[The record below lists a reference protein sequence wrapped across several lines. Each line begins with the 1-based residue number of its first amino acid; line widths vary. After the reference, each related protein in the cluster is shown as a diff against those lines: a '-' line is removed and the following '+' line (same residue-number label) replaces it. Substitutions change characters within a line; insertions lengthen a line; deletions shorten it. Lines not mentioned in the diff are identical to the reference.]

1 MQQRMDIWVSKVF
14 QVLVAAVLG
23 FLLLL
28 SVFSSTI
35 VLVQQNL
42 NGDVEVS
49 NVFCMDHSILRI
61 GFILIF
67 GGFLLLV
74 KHYLRRTKR
83 KIQSDDWII
92 VAYAI
97 FLLAGLFFI
106 MSVRL
111 EPRSDP
117 EKVMNVARQ
126 ILAGDHSSFVDQ
138 EGYMFRYPFQNG
150 LVLLDV
156 ALLSVFGQNA
166 YLAFQV
172 LNLLAVLVIAEMLGR
187 ISEKGYLSHS
197 IGNAV
202 RIFVLLQPVT
212 FLYMTYLYGT
222 LLSLACI
229 LFAIYSA
236 ICYTEKGRWRDF
248 LVCCV
253 ASSVAVILKSN
264 SMIPMISML
273 LFLLWTC
280 SAENKLRKI
289 QNIGLVFGILAACV
303 LGRKGI
309 NFLTEF
315 LSGAPTPAG
324 MPKVNWIAM
333 GLSGDGTYNG
343 VSVNIFR
350 ESGFDTA
357 ASIADAWA
365 NIKGSLKY
373 FWEHKGYFTKW
384 FLEKNA
390 LQWNDPSFGCIQ
402 INRLR
407 GDAYW
412 GNRFFQ
418 DLLYGQ
424 LGNGLWRLLNN
435 IQSVVLFGAF
445 YYWSSR
451 GQKTKKAYILGV
463 ADLGGFLFHCFWEA
477 GSQYIMPYY
486 LMLLPYA
493 VEGWHRIVS
502 RYKGW

>member
-1 MQQRMDIWVSKVF
+1 M
-14 QVLVAAVLG
+14 
-23 FLLLL
+23 
-28 SVFSSTI
+28 
-35 VLVQQNL
+35 
-42 NGDVEVS
+42 
-49 NVFCMDHSILRI
+49 
-61 GFILIF
+61 
-67 GGFLLLV
+67 
-74 KHYLRRTKR
+74 
-83 KIQSDDWII
+83 
-92 VAYAI
+92 
-97 FLLAGLFFI
+97 
-106 MSVRL
+106 
-111 EPRSDP
+111 
-117 EKVMNVARQ
+117 
-126 ILAGDHSSFVDQ
+126 
-138 EGYMFRYPFQNG
+138 
-150 LVLLDV
+150 
-156 ALLSVFGQNA
+156 
-166 YLAFQV
+166 
-172 LNLLAVLVIAEMLGR
+172 
-187 ISEKGYLSHS
+187 
-197 IGNAV
+197 
-202 RIFVLLQPVT
+202 
-212 FLYMTYLYGT
+212 
-222 LLSLACI
+222 
-229 LFAIYSA
+229 
-236 ICYTEKGRWRDF
+236 
-248 LVCCV
+248 
-253 ASSVAVILKSN
+253 
-264 SMIPMISML
+264 
-273 LFLLWTC
+273 
-280 SAENKLRKI
+280 
-289 QNIGLVFGILAACV
+289 
-303 LGRKGI
+303 
-309 NFLTEF
+309 
-315 LSGAPTPAG
+315 
-324 MPKVNWIAM
+324 NWIAM

-373 FWEHKGYFTKW
+373 FWEHKGYFIKW

-418 DLLYGQ
+418 ELLYGQ

-463 ADLGGFLFHCFWEA
+463 AALGGFLFHCFWEA